1 MSTDQCIRLISLS
14 NAIILRYPHY
24 TKTLC
29 AAFPNPDGN
38 LLGWRQGEGLY
49 QWLSYR
55 QVQERFLALGAGLV
69 QIGFKPKD
77 FMGIFS
83 RNRPEWVIAEQAA
96 NAYSMV
102 VVPLYDTLGQE
113 AIEHILNEAQLKIM
127 FCGNDKISS
136 VMPPFLFQF

>member
-1 MSTDQCIRLISLS
+1 
-14 NAIILRYPHY
+14 
-24 TKTLC
+24 
-29 AAFPNPDGN
+29 
-38 LLGWRQGEGLY
+38 
-49 QWLSYR
+49 
-55 QVQERFLALGAGLV
+55 
-69 QIGFKPKD
+69 
-77 FMGIFS
+77 MGIFS